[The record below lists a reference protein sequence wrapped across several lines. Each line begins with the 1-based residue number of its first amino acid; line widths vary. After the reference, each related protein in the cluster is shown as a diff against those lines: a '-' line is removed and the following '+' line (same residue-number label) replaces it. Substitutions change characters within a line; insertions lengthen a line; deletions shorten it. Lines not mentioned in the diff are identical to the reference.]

1 MLYPIFVPSLKQKFA
16 LLLLL
21 IATIA
26 LVSACGSSDDSAEIP
41 TTVPTLSSATNT
53 PVPPTATIVPATSTA
68 TASASLDQS
77 NALSTTIPVSPTEV
91 TSATASSAVRVF
103 FRQPTSNAILP
114 ITSTIIAGSQG
125 ISLENGSQLHLL
137 LDAPFAATG
146 ETIPSDAAHLLLASN
161 ELTASVV
168 LTPGLHLLRLQLS
181 DSEGKVTGEDGSQ
194 AEIPVRV
201 AAGAPEQSVRF
212 VEPTNFATVPPTFT
226 VVMAATGLIV
236 EPAGDVHENAG
247 HMHILIDKGFVASGE
262 AVPKDATDLHFG
274 QGQLT
279 ATLTLPVGEHQ
290 LLLQFANGAH
300 VAMDGAQYRDTIT
313 VTVAEQ
319 APAAQV
325 QIVEPKDGAEVSSP
339 FTVTMAVAGMILEPA
354 GAVIE
359 EGRGHLHLL
368 IDSDFIPAGQAIPKD
383 ETHLHFGLGQTQ
395 ATLTLPEGEH
405 TIRLQMANGAHIALE
420 GDQYRY
426 EIKVKVTK

>member
-1 MLYPIFVPSLKQKFA
+1 MPCPIFVPSLKQKLVLST
-16 LLLLL
+16 LLF
-21 IATIA
+21 ATIA
-26 LVSACGSSDDSAEIP
+26 LLSACGGSNDSTEIP
-41 TTVPTLSSATNT
+41 TAVPTRAPATDT
-53 PVPPTATIVPATSTA
+53 PIPPTITAIPATSTA
-68 TASASLDQS
+68 TANAPLEQGS
-77 NALSTTIPVSPTEV
+77 ALSATTALSPTEV
-91 TSATASSAVRVF
+91 TSATTASTARVF

-114 ITSTIIAGSQG
+114 ITSTIIAGSEG
-125 ISLENGSQLHLL
+125 ISLENSSQLYLL
-137 LDAPFAATG
+137 LDAPFTEAG
-146 ETIPSDAAHLLLASN
+146 EAIPTDAAHLPLANS

-168 LTPGLHLLRLQLS
+168 LTPGLHLFRLQLS
-181 DSEGKVTGEDGSQ
+181 DSEGKAIGSDASR

-201 AAGAPEQSVRF
+201 AEGAPEQSVRF

-236 EPAGDVHENAG
+236 EPAGDVHDNAG
-247 HMHILIDKGFVASGE
+247 HMHILIDKDFVASGE

-279 ATLTLPVGEHQ
+279 ATLSLPVGEHQ

-300 VAMDGAQYRDTIT
+300 VAMDGPQYRDTIT
-313 VTVAEQ
+313 VTVADQ

-339 FTVTMAVAGMILEPA
+339 FTVTMAVAGMIVEPA
-354 GAVIE
+354 GAVTE

-383 ETHLHFGLGQTQ
+383 ATHLHFGLGQTQ
-395 ATLTLPEGEH
+395 AILTLPAGEH
-405 TIRLQMANGAHIALE
+405 TIRLQMANGAHIALA

>member
-1 MLYPIFVPSLKQKFA
+1 MPCSIFVPSLKRKFA
-16 LLLLL
+16 LLPFL
-21 IATIA
+21 IAAIA
-26 LVSACGSSDDSAEIP
+26 LLSACGSSDDATEIP
-41 TTVPTLSSATNT
+41 TAVPTLSSATNT
-53 PVPPTATIVPATSTA
+53 SVPPTVTAVPATSTA
-68 TASASLDQS
+68 TASVPVSQS
-77 NALSTTIPVSPTEV
+77 NSLSTTSAISATEV
-91 TSATASSAVRVF
+91 TSATADSVVRVF
-103 FRQPTSNAILP
+103 FRQ
-114 ITSTIIAGSQG
+114 
-125 ISLENGSQLHLL
+125 
-137 LDAPFAATG
+137 
-146 ETIPSDAAHLLLASN
+146 
-161 ELTASVV
+161 
-168 LTPGLHLLRLQLS
+168 
-181 DSEGKVTGEDGSQ
+181 
-194 AEIPVRV
+194 
-201 AAGAPEQSVRF
+201 
-212 VEPTNFATVPPTFT
+212 PTNFATVPPTFT

-247 HMHILIDKGFVASGE
+247 HMHILIDKDFVASGE
-262 AVPKDATDLHFG
+262 AVPKDASDLHFG

-279 ATLTLPVGEHQ
+279 ATLSLPVGEHQ

-354 GAVIE
+354 GAVTE

-368 IDSDFIPAGQAIPKD
+368 IDSDFIPAGEAIPKD